1 MINRK
6 KKVRSTA
13 SAGRDNGGDD
23 DNASSCS
30 DTSDVVVVG
39 CTGGGGGR
47 RTGSRRGGT
56 SSNSLWTK
64 SPIQARPDSGYAEW
78 DNTSTQSNFHNI
90 RHHQSKSAKARLW
103 NKLQHDSI
111 QREALSS
118 SIPTITEEC

>member
-13 SAGRDNGGDD
+13 TAGRDNDGDD

-39 CTGGGGGR
+39 CTGGGR
-47 RTGSRRGGT
+47 RTGPRRGGT

-118 SIPTITEEC
+118 SITTIAEEC

>member
-13 SAGRDNGGDD
+13 AAGRDNGGDD

-39 CTGGGGGR
+39 CTGGGR

-118 SIPTITEEC
+118 SITTIAEEC

>member
-39 CTGGGGGR
+39 CTGGGR
-47 RTGSRRGGT
+47 RTGSSGRGG

-64 SPIQARPDSGYAEW
+64 SPIQPRPDSGYAEW
-78 DNTSTQSNFHNI
+78 DSTSTQSNFHNI
-90 RHHQSKSAKARLW
+90 RRHQSKSAKARLW